1 MDTTRVDLTPK
12 PGFCV
17 KTSALQS
24 AVCRVTGQSF
34 LAPVDK
40 PTNAI
45 APVPGTIVIPQG
57 MKVFVNIAWDANVPP
72 PPEGSEEAI
81 QRAMAG
87 EEEIDEDAIARGDL
101 WFVPVVVSEP
111 RSDTDKGE
119 LPFLQARV
127 FPIRGDTFRPE
138 ISLLATTGR
147 FVALRKAFGARPR
160 PQLPL
165 RSERRAPRR
174 ALPLDPGLTLPP
186 CSIRP
191 PSSPPLMNMTLTA
204 PHRSR

>member
-24 AVCRVTGQSF
+24 AVCRVTGQSL

-40 PTNAI
+40 PANAI
-45 APVPGTIVIPQG
+45 APVPGTLVIPQG
-57 MKVFVNIAWDANVPP
+57 MKVFVNVAWDANVPP
-72 PPEGSEEAI
+72 PLEGNEEAI

-87 EEEIDEDAIARGDL
+87 EDEIDEDAIARGDL

-119 LPFLQARV
+119 
-127 FPIRGDTFRPE
+127 
-138 ISLLATTGR
+138 
-147 FVALRKAFGARPR
+147 
-160 PQLPL
+160 
-165 RSERRAPRR
+165 
-174 ALPLDPGLTLPP
+174 PP
-186 CSIRP
+186 CPLNDQGGRQNDRKGHTVDEYPTRMRMSHPQRCV
-191 PSSPPLMNMTLTA
+191 PSSTPSSHHWA
-204 PHRSR
+204 SSRPMKGFPC

>member
-24 AVCRVTGQSF
+24 AVCRVTGQSL

-40 PTNAI
+40 PATI
-45 APVPGTIVIPQG
+45 APVPGTLVIPQG
-57 MKVFVNIAWDANVPP
+57 MKVFVNVAWDANVPP

-119 LPFLQARV
+119 PQCPLIEQASRQNGGKGHTADGYPTRLSV
-127 FPIRGDTFRPE
+127 
-138 ISLLATTGR
+138 SH
-147 FVALRKAFGARPR
+147 
-160 PQLPL
+160 PQ
-165 RSERRAPRR
+165 R
-174 ALPLDPGLTLPP
+174 
-186 CSIRP
+186 CV
-191 PSSPPLMNMTLTA
+191 PSSTHSSDHWAFRIPMRGFPC
-204 PHRSR
+204 